1 MENESQ
7 SVFIEYFGSSP
18 YIRALDFLIQGQA
31 FDYSMT
37 EIARG
42 AGVGWGAFTKIWAY
56 LLAKEMIIQTR
67 TIGNAKLFTLNKKNP
82 VVKKILQID
91 MDLTKAAT
99 HIAFEKE
106 QAA

>member
-1 MENESQ
+1 MENESR
-7 SVFIEYFGSSP
+7 SVFVEYFGSSP
-18 YIRALDFLIQGQA
+18 HIRVLDFLIQGQA

-42 AGVGWGAFTKIWAY
+42 ACVGWGAFTKVWVY
-56 LLAKEMIIQTR
+56 LLEKEIIVQTR

-91 MDLTKAAT
+91 VDLTRAAT
-99 HIAFEKE
+99 HIAFEE
-106 QAA
+106 QVV